1 MRPSTGGQ
9 WQSHQET
16 RLGEGSH
23 DNAGKGSHGDGKE
36 DDGEKTDILN
46 TTLETVD
53 ETDDEEDTE
62 SEDEQHEDNEQQASD
77 KEEQE
82 DHTVADEDSI
92 DANGLGVESN
102 NKGDANLSDEDE
114 TRAAVESMRRAAA
127 QAASIAQLAKE
138 GTIGETVKSK
148 ERGVRA
154 QIRLKE
160 RIPTI
165 IIPACWDDDDRHLT
179 MLNQDMKT
187 NKKKIIRNNKIKHSK
202 QDSTSNA
209 PTEAVETDPEDA
221 YNVLLTEQE
230 VDNLSIQIKA
240 LTLDLQQDID
250 GFEALLSEPLNEDEL
265 EAIDEMEAEQL
276 FHKEVKQL
284 EKDFSGVMIAKTTD
298 KLVNRKTAR
307 RLALSARSVLRRVR
321 AEAAM
326 MHHQHVAHLQQEKEV
341 LQQEKEGLRQ
351 AAKQKIQDLRKQ
363 VKQQFE
369 QQIRNSK
376 GEIAELKAALSR
388 NRKSTAIGFGYGMT
402 KTEQQQGYLNR

>member
-1 MRPSTGGQ
+1 
-9 WQSHQET
+9 
-16 RLGEGSH
+16 
-23 DNAGKGSHGDGKE
+23 
-36 DDGEKTDILN
+36 
-46 TTLETVD
+46 
-53 ETDDEEDTE
+53 
-62 SEDEQHEDNEQQASD
+62 
-77 KEEQE
+77 
-82 DHTVADEDSI
+82 
-92 DANGLGVESN
+92 
-102 NKGDANLSDEDE
+102 
-114 TRAAVESMRRAAA
+114 MRRAAA

-154 QIRLKE
+154 QIRLRE

-179 MLNQDMKT
+179 MLNQDIMKT

-209 PTEAVETDPEDA
+209 PTEAMETDPEDA
-221 YNVLLTEQE
+221 YDVLPTEQE

-284 EKDFSGVMIAKTTD
+284 EKDFSSVMIANTKD
-298 KLVNRKTAR
+298 KLVDQKTAC

-321 AEAAM
+321 AKAAM
-326 MHHQHVAHLQQEKEV
+326 MHHQHIARLQQEKEV
-341 LQQEKEGLRQ
+341 LQQEKEGLQQ
-351 AAKQKIQDLRKQ
+351 AAKQKVQDLQMQ

-369 QQIRNSK
+369 QQIRISK
-376 GEIAELKAALSR
+376 GEIAELKAALH
-388 NRKSTAIGFGYGMT
+388 RKRTAIGFGYGMT
-402 KTEQQQGYLNR
+402 EIEQQQGYLNR

>member
-1 MRPSTGGQ
+1 MN
-9 WQSHQET
+9 
-16 RLGEGSH
+16 SH
-23 DNAGKGSHGDGKE
+23 DTGKE
-36 DDGEKTDILN
+36 ICYIDEDDKHNILN
-46 TTLETVD
+46 TTLDTVY
-53 ETDDEEDTE
+53 ETDDE
-62 SEDEQHEDNEQQASD
+62 
-77 KEEQE
+77 
-82 DHTVADEDSI
+82 DSI
-92 DANGLGVESN
+92 EANGLAVDNSRLGVDSN
-102 NKGDANLSDEDE
+102 NKGDANLSDDE
-114 TRAAVESMRRAAA
+114 TEAAVESMRRAAA
-127 QAASIAQLAKE
+127 QAASIAQLTKE

-160 RIPTI
+160 RIPTM
-165 IIPACWDDDDRHLT
+165 IIPVCWDDDDRHLT
-179 MLNQDMKT
+179 MLKQEMKT

-221 YNVLLTEQE
+221 YDVLPTEQE

-284 EKDFSGVMIAKTTD
+284 EKDFSGIMIANTTN
-298 KLVNRKTAR
+298 KLVDRKTAR

-326 MHHQHVAHLQQEKEV
+326 MHHQHVAHLQQEKEVLQQEKEV

-388 NRKSTAIGFGYGMT
+388 RKSTAIGFGYGMT
-402 KTEQQQGYLNR
+402 EVEQQQGYLNR